1 MEICRLC
8 LLNQNQSINIFTRN
22 VPNKNVS
29 KIIGK
34 HIGEVFLMIYFRYY
48 FQLINC
54 KLFKVSELDPL
65 PKHIC
70 LECWT
75 KVDQFHEFHERIH
88 AAQANY
94 LNQLAKYE
102 RENNFIAVSE
112 PVNLNSDPPAI
123 EGFIAVQNVEDNIK
137 IEYESGKSDATMFTY
152 DDVEKIPDSEEP
164 LERYDGFG
172 GDDNKISD
180 FTEGENDSGKKTVDL
195 FYLF

>member
-1 MEICRLC
+1 M
-8 LLNQNQSINIFTRN
+8 
-22 VPNKNVS
+22 
-29 KIIGK
+29 
-34 HIGEVFLMIYFRYY
+34 
-48 FQLINC
+48 
-54 KLFKVSELDPL
+54 DPL

-75 KVDQFHEFHERIH
+75 MVDQFHEFHERIH

-123 EGFIAVQNVEDNIK
+123 EPIDDDFIAMQNVEDSIK
-137 IEYESGKSDATMFTY
+137 IEYESGKTDATVFTY
-152 DDVEKIPDSEEP
+152 DDVEKMPDLEESS
-164 LERYDGFG
+164 ERYVGFG

-180 FTEGENDSGKKTVDL
+180 FTEGENDSGK
-195 FYLF
+195 